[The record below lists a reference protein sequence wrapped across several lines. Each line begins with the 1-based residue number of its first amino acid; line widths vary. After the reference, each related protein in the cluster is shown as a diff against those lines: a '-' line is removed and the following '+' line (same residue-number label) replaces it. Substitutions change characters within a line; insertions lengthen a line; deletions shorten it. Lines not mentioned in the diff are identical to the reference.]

1 VNSESSSDEIAAVE
15 PCLSTTRILPSP
27 EETQINSMESFLSE
41 YYRIPSDLRIC
52 LVHDAQSNGA
62 SGFFRFGS
70 EGICYGRCSS
80 GPTAQSASSNLHDAL
95 SHATV
100 ENQCVRLPFEP
111 AEIIDNL
118 RKERYARPNG
128 RSITGNAWVRKAY
141 YGLRNLLPPGAR
153 RRFQRIYL
161 KGWREIPFPKWPV
174 DFSVDTMHERLLWLA
189 MDAVGV
195 ERVPFI
201 WFWPDGASSCL
212 MMTHD
217 VETISGV
224 EFTPKLMDMDDAH
237 GIKASFQVV
246 PVGRYEIPD
255 DFIPH
260 IRSRG
265 FEVNVHDLRHDGSL
279 FQDHARFL
287 LQVDK
292 INEHLRNFQ
301 SQGFRSGAMYRNQ
314 DWFQAF
320 DISYDMSVP
329 NVAHLEPQRGGCCTV
344 MPYHIGKILELP
356 LTMTQDYSL
365 FHMLQDYSIDL
376 WKTESNLIL
385 QRNGLISFIAHPDY
399 LIESRARG
407 VYLELLA
414 YLSGWIAKNKVW
426 HSLPGNVNRWWR
438 NRSQMQLVKA
448 GDGWRIEGPDK
459 DRARIAYAVKEGDK
473 IVYRLNEA
481 S

>member
-1 VNSESSSDEIAAVE
+1 MAEERFSA
-15 PCLSTTRILPSP
+15 TRISP
-27 EETQINSMESFLSE
+27 PPEGTQINSMESFLSE
-41 YYRIPSDLRIC
+41 YYRIPSDFRIC
-52 LVHDAQSNGA
+52 LLHDTQTNGI

-70 EGICYGRCSS
+70 GGICYGRCSS
-80 GPTAQSASSNLHDAL
+80 GPTAQNASPNLHDAL
-95 SHATV
+95 AHATV
-100 ENQCVRLPFEP
+100 ENHCVRLPFEP

-118 RKERYARPNG
+118 RKERYARSNG
-128 RSITGNAWVRKAY
+128 RSSFTGNALVRKAY
-141 YGLRNLLPPGAR
+141 YGLRDLMPPRAR

-161 KGWREIPFPKWPV
+161 KGWRELPFPKWPV
-174 DFSVDTMHERLLWLA
+174 DFTVDTLHERLLWLSMSA
-189 MDAVGV
+189 MGV
-195 ERVPFI
+195 DRVPFI

-217 VETISGV
+217 VETIVGV
-224 EFTPKLMDMDDAH
+224 DFVPNLMDMDDAH

-255 DFIPH
+255 SFIPH

-279 FQDHARFL
+279 FQDHAQFL
-287 LQVDK
+287 LQADK

-314 DWFQAF
+314 EWFQAF

-344 MPYHIGKILELP
+344 MPYRIGKILELP

-365 FHMLQDYSIDL
+365 FHMLQNYSIDL
-376 WKTESNLIL
+376 WKTECNLVL
-385 QRNGLISFIAHPDY
+385 RRNGLISFIAHPDY

-414 YLSGWIAKNKVW
+414 YLSGWIAENKIW
-426 HSLPGNVNRWWR
+426 HALPGNVNRWWR
-438 NRSQMQLVKA
+438 NRGQMKLVRA

-473 IVYRLNEA
+473 LVYRLNEA